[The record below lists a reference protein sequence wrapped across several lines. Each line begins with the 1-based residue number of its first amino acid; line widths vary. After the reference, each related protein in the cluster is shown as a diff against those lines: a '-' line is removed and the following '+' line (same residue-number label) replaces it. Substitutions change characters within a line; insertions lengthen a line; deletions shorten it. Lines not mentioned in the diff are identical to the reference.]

1 MIDQPT
7 AIVTGASSGIG
18 RAISDRLTSDGYV
31 VFGTSRTDP
40 ALHRLDVTD
49 ARSCDALIA
58 SILEKAGRID
68 VLVNNAGYSMLGA
81 QEELS
86 DDEVRA
92 MFEVNLFGAMR
103 LARSVLPAMREA
115 RRGQLVHVS
124 SVSGLIP
131 SPFMGAYGATKHA
144 LEGWS
149 KALDHELRPFGIR
162 SFTVRPG
169 FMRTRIAENAV
180 SAQHALPD
188 YGPAR
193 VHFDGALG
201 EAIGSGEDPAVV
213 AETVSHALAA
223 RRRRT
228 GYPAGRAARQLLFLH
243 ALAPKAVFDHGLRKA
258 FSLVD

>member
-1 MIDQPT
+1 MFDQPT

-18 RAISDRLTSDGYV
+18 RAISDRLTKDGYV

-49 ARSCDALIA
+49 PQSCDALVA
-58 SILEKAGRID
+58 SILERDGRID

-86 DDEVRA
+86 DDAVRA

-103 LARSVLPAMREA
+103 LARSVLPAMRAA

-131 SPFMGAYGATKHA
+131 SRFMGAYGATKHA

-169 FMRTRIAENAV
+169 FTRTRIAENAV

-188 YGPAR
+188 YALAR
-193 VHFDGALG
+193 VQFARALG
-201 EAIGSGEDPAVV
+201 DALGSGEAPAVV
-213 AETVSHALAA
+213 AATESHALAPQ
-223 RRRRT
+223 RRRT
-228 GYPAGRAARQLLFLH
+228 GYPAGRAARQLRLLH
-243 ALAPKAVFDHGLRKA
+243 ALAPKAVFDRGLRKA

>member
-1 MIDQPT
+1 MFDQPT

-18 RAISDRLTSDGYV
+18 RAISDRLTKDGYV

-49 ARSCDALIA
+49 PQSCDALVA
-58 SILEKAGRID
+58 SILERDGRID

-86 DDEVRA
+86 DDAVRA

-103 LARSVLPAMREA
+103 LARSVLPAMRAA

-131 SPFMGAYGATKHA
+131 SRFMGAYGATKHA

-149 KALDHELRPFGIR
+149 KALDHELRHFGIR

-169 FMRTRIAENAV
+169 FTRTRIAENAV

-188 YGPAR
+188 YALAR
-193 VHFDGALG
+193 VQFDRALG
-201 EAIGSGEDPAVV
+201 DALGSGEAPAVV
-213 AETVSHALAA
+213 AATVSHALAPQ
-223 RRRRT
+223 RRRT
-228 GYPAGRAARQLLFLH
+228 GYPAGRAARHLLLLP
-243 ALAPKAVFDHGLRKA
+243 ALAPKAVIDRGLRKA